1 MVAPLLLL
9 CLPTLSSLP
18 LSSSLSSSPLRKGL
32 LLLPLKRNGLGLR
45 SLVPL
50 IVVLNRLLGSVLMLT
65 FLLFKAKSTSST
77 VSPLWSALDPD
88 SWLMD
93 TVGGAVE
100 RRRDNFFS
108 TNGLCCGSGLVR
120 FETGLGAKT
129 TVPVP
134 VCQHCARL
142 KSIPQVHVQHRGH
155 HIFTTISLFIFLLAV
170 FIVEFIFNW
179 CITRVTS
186 LQYQGS

>member
-50 IVVLNRLLGSVLMLT
+50 TVVLNRLLGSVLMLT
-65 FLLFKAKSTSST
+65 FLLLFNAKSTSST

-129 TVPVP
+129 TVPV
-134 VCQHCARL
+134 CLCAN
-142 KSIPQVHVQHRGH
+142 
-155 HIFTTISLFIFLLAV
+155 
-170 FIVEFIFNW
+170 IVP
-179 CITRVTS
+179 
-186 LQYQGS
+186 G